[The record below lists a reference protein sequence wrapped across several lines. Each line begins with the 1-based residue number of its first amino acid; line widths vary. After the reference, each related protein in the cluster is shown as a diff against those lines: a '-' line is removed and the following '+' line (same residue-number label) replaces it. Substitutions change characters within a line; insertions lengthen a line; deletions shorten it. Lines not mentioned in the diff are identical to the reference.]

1 MVPSLSSHPVPHVM
15 TLQLYIQTV
24 VLPFFFFASMCSPS
38 SCFCLEK
45 E

>member
-24 VLPFFFFASMCSPS
+24 VLPFFFCIHVFTQLLLLS
-38 SCFCLEK
+38 
-45 E
+45 